1 MTAVLDEAGGRPHL
15 DVSAYAITFRGRGR
29 LSDLVPDGVR
39 VHRSVVPMAA
49 TPLRTA
55 WRHADHPRIDRWIG
69 PTDVV
74 HGTNFVVPPTAAAA
88 VVTIHDLTHVRFPEM
103 CTPHVL
109 QYPRLVRRA
118 LDRGALVHTV
128 SEFVRGEVL
137 EHYGVAEDRVVTVP
151 NGVATP
157 PAGNARAGRAAA
169 GGERYIVA
177 IGTVEPRKDLP
188 GLIAAFDLVADD
200 DADLRL
206 VIAGADGWGAD
217 ALTATI
223 ARSPHQD
230 RIARTGWVDEAAR
243 ADLLAGSLSLVLPS
257 RYEGFGL
264 PAIEA
269 MAVGTPVIATAVGA
283 IPEVVGDA
291 AQLVPASDPAKLA
304 AAIASVTTS
313 AEQRADLVA
322 RGRARAA
329 TFSWART
336 VDGLES
342 LWARAAGR

>member
-1 MTAVLDEAGGRPHL
+1 MAVLDEAAGRPHL
-15 DVSAYAITFRGRGR
+15 DVSAYAITFRGRDQ

-39 VHRSVVPMAA
+39 VHQSLVPMAA

-55 WRHADHPRIDRWIG
+55 WRHTDHPRIDRWIG
-69 PTDVV
+69 PADVV

-88 VVTIHDLTHVRFPEM
+88 VVTIHDLTHLRFPEL
-103 CTPHVL
+103 CTRLVL
-109 QYPRLVRRA
+109 QYPALVRRA
-118 LDRGALVHTV
+118 LDRGAVVHTV
-128 SEFVRGEVL
+128 SEFVRGEVI
-137 EHYGVAEDRVVTVP
+137 EHYGVPEDRVVAVP
-151 NGVATP
+151 NGVTAP
-157 PAGNARAGRAAA
+157 PLGSRPAGQAAA
-169 GGERYIVA
+169 GGERYVVA

-188 GLIAAFDLVADD
+188 GLVAAFDLVAAEDP
-200 DADLRL
+200 DLRL

-217 ALTATI
+217 ALTDAI
-223 ARSPHQD
+223 ARSPHRD

-243 ADLLAGSLSLVLPS
+243 ADLLAGSLALVLPS

-291 AQLVPASDPAKLA
+291 ARLVPAADVEELA
-304 AAIASVTTS
+304 AAITSLAASS
-313 AEQRADLVA
+313 ELRAELAT

-329 TFSWART
+329 LFSWERT

-342 LWARAAGR
+342 LWARVAGR